1 MIAIAIDDEP
11 LALELIEAYC
21 TNLIDLQLVQTFTNT
36 AKAKIYLQNNTVDLI
51 FLDIQMP
58 NISGIDF
65 YNNLEEKP
73 LVIFTTAYSN
83 YALKGFELNAIDY

>member
-21 TNLIDLQLVQTFTNT
+21 SNLNDLQLVQSFTNT

-65 YNNLEEKP
+65 IIIWKKSHSLFLQP
-73 LVIFTTAYSN
+73 HI
-83 YALKGFELNAIDY
+83 AIMH

>member
-21 TNLIDLQLVQTFTNT
+21 SNLNDLQLVQSFTNT

-73 LVIFTTAYSN
+73 LVIFTPHI
-83 YALKGFELNAIDY
+83 AIMH